1 VRLNRAAEFGGE
13 IVAIQ
18 TTFDDMRPTP
28 AGVDPYEAKS
38 ALQKS
43 IRRDLEEDALY
54 WAAQLAVWNATSLW
68 NRLKVIASEDVGLAS
83 PSAAIMVRALF
94 ENWDEATRHG
104 EEQKNGYLYIT
115 HAVLV
120 LARSKK
126 SRIVDHATM
135 LAFDGLLAARD
146 VPDYALDKH
155 TTRGRAKGRGLKHFF
170 EVGTKLENCGLED
183 PYEARAKA
191 AKVAAPGKV
200 SD

>member
-1 VRLNRAAEFGGE
+1 
-13 IVAIQ
+13 
-18 TTFDDMRPTP
+18 
-28 AGVDPYEAKS
+28 
-38 ALQKS
+38 
-43 IRRDLEEDALY
+43 
-54 WAAQLAVWNATSLW
+54 
-68 NRLKVIASEDVGLAS
+68 
-83 PSAAIMVRALF
+83 MVRALY

>member
-1 VRLNRAAEFGGE
+1 
-13 IVAIQ
+13 
-18 TTFDDMRPTP
+18 MRPTP

-43 IRRDLEEDALY
+43 IRRGLEEDALY
-54 WAAQLAVWNATSLW
+54 WAAQLAAWNATSLW
-68 NRLKVIASEDVGLAS
+68 NRLKVIASEDVGVAS

-94 ENWDEATRHG
+94 ENWAEATREG

-120 LARSKK
+120 LVRSKK

-135 LAFDGLLAARD
+135 LAFDGGLAARD

-170 EVGTKLENCGLED
+170 EVGMKLENCGLED
-183 PYEARAKA
+183 PYEERVKA
-191 AKVAAPGKV
+191 FKVETPGKL
-200 SD
+200 SA